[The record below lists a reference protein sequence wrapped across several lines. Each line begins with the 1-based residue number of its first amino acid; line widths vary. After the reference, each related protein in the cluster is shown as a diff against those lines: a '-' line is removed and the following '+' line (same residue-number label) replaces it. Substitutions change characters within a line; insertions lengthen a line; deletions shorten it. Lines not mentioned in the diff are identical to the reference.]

1 MGHGHH
7 HHHDTNNQ
15 STRQLMLAV
24 AINVLLTVA
33 QVIGGLVS
41 GSLSL
46 IADALHNL
54 SDASSLIIALI
65 ARKIAA

>member
-1 MGHGHH
+1 MGHGHHH

-33 QVIGGLVS
+33 QVIGGLFLAVY
-41 GSLSL
+41 
-46 IADALHNL
+46 
-54 SDASSLIIALI
+54 
-65 ARKIAA
+65 R